1 MGEATSKQTIDAKAT
16 AITKSRYDRVAPFY
30 DLMEGVMEW
39 FAFRKWRK
47 LVWQAVG
54 SQATRILEVGVGT
67 GKNMAH
73 YPENT
78 PITAIDI
85 SDKMLNRA
93 RQRATKQGLD
103 IELLQMD
110 AQALKFPDGSFDVV
124 VSTFVFCSVP
134 DPVLGLQEVKRVL
147 RPDGQAVFLEH
158 MRPESPWV
166 GKLFDLFNPLV
177 VRLWGANINRR
188 TIDNIEKAGLKIQ
201 RVEHL
206 TAQGIVRL
214 VITAARKEKSV
225 AG

>member
-1 MGEATSKQTIDAKAT
+1 MGEVTSKQAIDAKAT
-16 AITKSRYDRVAPFY
+16 ATTKARYDRVAPFY
-30 DLMEGVMEW
+30 DLMGGVMEQL
-39 FAFRKWRK
+39 FFHKWRK
-47 LVWQAVG
+47 LVWQAV
-54 SQATRILEVGVGT
+54 SSEAKRILEVGVGT
-67 GKNMAH
+67 GKNFPY
-73 YPENT
+73 YPKGT
-78 PITAIDI
+78 QITAIDI
-85 SDKMLNRA
+85 SDRMLTRA
-93 RQRATKQGLD
+93 RRRAEKLSLN
-103 IELLQMD
+103 IEFEQMD

-147 RPDGQAVFLEH
+147 RPDGRAVFLEH

-166 GKLFDLFNPLV
+166 GKLFDLLNPLV

-214 VITAARKEKSV
+214 VIAKAGKEKSV